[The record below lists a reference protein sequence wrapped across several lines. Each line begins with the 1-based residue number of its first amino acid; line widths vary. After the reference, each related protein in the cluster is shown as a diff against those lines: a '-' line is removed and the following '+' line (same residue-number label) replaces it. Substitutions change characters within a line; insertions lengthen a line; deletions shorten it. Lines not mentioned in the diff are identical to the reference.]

1 MAVMQAAFH
10 HRTATIKRHLS
21 TFAKIRGFSHQFRRL
36 LLPEGQLWQSED
48 NLVIEW
54 GDPAYNLNPEALAK
68 ANLAGHGNAVFGR
81 SWVHYHRPSHC
92 LTLAVDRLGLFP
104 ILLAQRA
111 EASYIA
117 SDSFALSQLLG
128 DTADSE
134 DDALLELLA
143 YGQLLG
149 EQSSLRGVK
158 HLHAGSVCHI
168 NAEGSIQLWHETPY
182 YLPRQSSTEQQAF
195 EAIVAAV
202 DKRMQRDPE
211 ALILI
216 NGNPDTRL
224 LIAAAH
230 AAGHRPRLLSYG
242 LPGSTQLNIAQA
254 IAEAVGAQLHQGNLD
269 DQQFYSAH
277 AVSAQLGGGEVPLH
291 HVHPLICS
299 DLVARTRS
307 AALITSTGSELYR
320 GTHADKSLP
329 SLLGLNNFKHNLFKN
344 AQHYALETFSP
355 LLTPFLNA
363 LPSLRDYLHERMN
376 LRLSV
381 YQSRA
386 EDAPHYL
393 EAVYL
398 GERVRRQAIAEQQ
411 LLIRDYARSHPFLDE
426 DVLNNLAGLP
436 VSQRTNGKFY
446 RQAIAKFSPRLS
458 EITWDAN
465 LHPWTDNATSR
476 LFGHSSLGGW
486 SHYSDNPRCLDYL
499 ANDTRTLQRALH
511 QAGLHEAEI
520 EAGIKSLFNQ
530 AQPAH
535 RLHLLGVLGAY
546 NLWQQYLLTQRTTA
560 RAA

>member
-10 HRTATIKRHLS
+10 HRNASAKRHLS
-21 TFAKIRGFSHQFRRL
+21 TFAKLRGFSHQFRRL
-36 LLPEGQLWQSED
+36 LLPEGQLWQSAED
-48 NLVIEW
+48 VVIEW
-54 GDPAYNLNPEALAK
+54 GDPAHSLNPEALAK
-68 ANLAGHGNAVFGR
+68 ANLAGHGHAIFGR
-81 SWVHYHRPSHC
+81 SWIHYHRPSHC

-111 EASYIA
+111 QASYIA
-117 SDSFALSQLLG
+117 SDAFALSQLLG
-128 DTADSE
+128 DEADG
-134 DDALLELLA
+134 DDEALLELLA

-158 HLHAGSVCHI
+158 HLHAGSLCHI

-182 YLPRQSSTEQQAF
+182 YLPRQTSTEQQAF

-216 NGNPDTRL
+216 NGNPDSRL
-224 LIAAAH
+224 LIAAAY

-242 LPGSTQLNIAQA
+242 LPGSTQLSVAQA
-254 IAEAVGAQLHQGNLD
+254 IAEAVGAQLQAGSLD

-277 AVSAQLGGGEVPLH
+277 AVSAQLSGGEVPLH
-291 HVHPLICS
+291 HVHPLICA
-299 DLVARTRS
+299 DLVARTRG

-320 GTHADKSLP
+320 IHVDKRLP
-329 SLLGLNNFKHNLFKN
+329 SRLGLGSLKHNLCRN
-344 AQHYALETFSP
+344 AQDYAMQHFSP

-363 LPSLRDYLHERMN
+363 LPKLRDYLQERMN

-386 EDAPHYL
+386 EDATHYL

-398 GERVRRQAIAEQQ
+398 GERVRRQAVAEQQ

-426 DVLNNLAGLP
+426 DVLNSLSGLP
-436 VSQRTNGKFY
+436 ASQRANGKFY
-446 RQAIAKFSPRLS
+446 RQAMAKFSPRLS
-458 EITWDAN
+458 EISWETQQQAC
-465 LHPWTDNATSR
+465 TDNAASH
-476 LFGHSSLGGW
+476 LHGHTLLGGW
-486 SHYSDNPRCLDYL
+486 CHYTDNPRCLDYV
-499 ANDTRTLQRALH
+499 AHDTNALQHALH
-511 QAGLHEAEI
+511 QAGLSEADTERGI
-520 EAGIKSLFNQ
+520 EMLFQQ

-546 NLWQQYLLTQRTTA
+546 HFWQQYLLTQRTTA